1 MFVNLYMN
9 SLSPEESSNKLILD
23 FLNKC
28 EIKCADLDSLVGIII
43 PREQLL
49 NIVLYDKVKC
59 DIPKLK
65 GHLHS
70 SVYTSVQ
77 KNAEKNQRWPLLNL
91 VRQLLRRYHY
101 ELKPKRVSDG
111 YTKDGQKKY
120 KRFFEIHKVNNLKP
134 E

>member
-1 MFVNLYMN
+1 MDGLNN
-9 SLSPEESSNKLILD
+9 EESSSNMLILD

-28 EIKCADLDSLVGIII
+28 EIKCSDLDNIVGIII

-49 NIVLYDKVKC
+49 NMTLYDKIKE

-65 GHLHS
+65 AQLHS
-70 SVYTSVQ
+70 SIYTSVQ

-91 VRQLLRRYHY
+91 VRQLLRRYQY
-101 ELKPKRVSDG
+101 DLKPKRVCDG

-120 KRFFEIHKVNNLKP
+120 KRFFEIHKINNLKV